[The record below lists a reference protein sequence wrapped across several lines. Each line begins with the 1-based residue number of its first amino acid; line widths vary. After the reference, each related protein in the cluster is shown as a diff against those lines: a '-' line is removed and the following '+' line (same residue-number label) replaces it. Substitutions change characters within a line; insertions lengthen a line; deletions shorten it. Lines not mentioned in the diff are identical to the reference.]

1 MRRAL
6 ALFRRS
12 LADDWRSLLGYSV
25 GIAAVLAVYLPIYP
39 SFGGNGQLEEMIG
52 SLPPELVNTLGYEQI
67 ATGSG
72 YVQATFFGL
81 IGFVLITI
89 AGVGWGTG
97 AIANDEENG
106 QLELTLAHGVTRGQL
121 YAERTAAVAVKLA
134 WLGLV
139 AVVMVLLLDGPSE
152 LGIDV
157 GPLFAAAAAFVGL
170 GLLAASASIAVGGI
184 TGRRSWSLGAGA
196 GVAVYSYTVNA
207 LGNQSED
214 LEWLHDFSP
223 YAWAYGSAPVTNGWD
238 WQIWLVYGVAALFLL
253 VGWLVFRRRDI
264 AI

>member
-1 MRRAL
+1 MRRPL
-6 ALFRRS
+6 PLFRRS
-12 LADDWRSLLGYSV
+12 LADGWRGLLGYSA

-89 AGVGWGTG
+89 AGVGWGNG

-121 YAERTAAVAVKLA
+121 YAERTAA
-134 WLGLV
+134 GSSPRRPRS
-139 AVVMVLLLDGPSE
+139 PS
-152 LGIDV
+152 
-157 GPLFAAAAAFVGL
+157 
-170 GLLAASASIAVGGI
+170 AASPAGAVG
-184 TGRRSWSLGAGA
+184 RSAQA
-196 GVAVYSYTVNA
+196 R
-207 LGNQSED
+207 QSPCTRT
-214 LEWLHDFSP
+214 S
-223 YAWAYGSAPVTNGWD
+223 
-238 WQIWLVYGVAALFLL
+238 
-253 VGWLVFRRRDI
+253 
-264 AI
+264 